1 MLRSCKDFVYNVL
14 YPGVIIVTYLASWVE
29 GNEVIYKLVNEKE
42 LIKLWEPEKNFI
54 VVKLH

>member
-1 MLRSCKDFVYNVL
+1 LLRFYKEFVYNVL
-14 YPGVIIVTYLASWVE
+14 YPGVISVTYLASWVE

-42 LIKLWEPEKNFI
+42 LAELWEPEKNFI